1 LADVLNIAFEKLSD
15 ERARLDL
22 ALSSAKMGWWEWD
35 VANDKHYWSPEFE
48 RLLGVPGGFAGGLEA
63 FLERVHPEDSK
74 RVRKLVYDT
83 LDSKRPPRFTYRVL
97 DENGRVRYL
106 SSRAQVYQNPAGQI
120 IRLVGIDSDVT
131 EAHLAQ
137 QQLRESEENLR
148 YTLELNPQIPWS
160 ADPQG
165 NLLDFSERWPRL
177 VGRTRDELL
186 RDGWAQLSPPEDR
199 VLVQAAWRRALVSG
213 EPYDVEHRI
222 KLADGSLRWV
232 HSRAFPRCDEAGQ
245 IVRWYGTTEDISE
258 RKEIEERL
266 REREARLRLALQN
279 SAITLAGMDRELRY
293 TWIHNPHPDFKE
305 QEVIGKRDDELLP
318 EEVAKQF
325 VVVKR
330 RALETGSAQRT
341 EISVPLSD
349 GLHSYDFLVEPTRDA
364 SGNILGLTS
373 ASFDISERKR
383 AEEALRVSEERL
395 SLALD
400 GGQIGTFDWDIQSN
414 SIYWSPN
421 IEAFMG
427 MTSGEFEQTFE
438 GFIKRVY
445 PDDQARVQ
453 EQIAAALVTG
463 DYQCEFR
470 MMRKDGT
477 VRWVMARG
485 RVFFSEAK
493 QPKRM
498 VGVDVD
504 VTERKA
510 METALR
516 EADRRKDEFLAVLAH
531 ELRNPLAPIRT
542 GLEVMKLSD
551 DPGLQQE
558 AKAIIERQTT
568 QLVHLVD
575 DLLDVSRF
583 ARGKVRL
590 NKEPLT
596 IHEVVDMAVESASP
610 LLEDRS
616 HVLKISLPTA
626 PIQIEGDKTRLCQII
641 LNLLTNAAKYT
652 PPGGTITLSVE
663 ASGDECVVTV
673 QDTGIGLPKT
683 MLTKV
688 FDMFTRVEREESYQ
702 QQGLGIGLSLVKQF
716 ALLHG
721 GTVTAESPGEGQ
733 GSTFTL
739 RLPIFQGTHVKASK
753 DAFISQAATSRS
765 RRVLVVDDYEA
776 NLKTLSK
783 MLQLMGH
790 EVETAENGERALE
803 RLKTFKADLVFLDIN
818 MPGMDGYEVARH
830 IRADKAQQDVK
841 VIALTG
847 YGQPEDVERA
857 TKAGFDAHLVKPVEL
872 ERLNGILNM

>member
-1 LADVLNIAFEKLSD
+1 
-15 ERARLDL
+15 
-22 ALSSAKMGWWEWD
+22 
-35 VANDKHYWSPEFE
+35 
-48 RLLGVPGGFAGGLEA
+48 
-63 FLERVHPEDSK
+63 
-74 RVRKLVYDT
+74 
-83 LDSKRPPRFTYRVL
+83 
-97 DENGRVRYL
+97 
-106 SSRAQVYQNPAGQI
+106 
-120 IRLVGIDSDVT
+120 
-131 EAHLAQ
+131 
-137 QQLRESEENLR
+137 
-148 YTLELNPQIPWS
+148 
-160 ADPQG
+160 
-165 NLLDFSERWPRL
+165 
-177 VGRTRDELL
+177 
-186 RDGWAQLSPPEDR
+186 
-199 VLVQAAWRRALVSG
+199 VQAAWRRALVSG

-341 EISVPLSD
+341 EITVPLSD
-349 GLHSYDFLVEPTRDA
+349 GLHSYDFLVEPTRAA

-395 SLALD
+395 SLALE
-400 GGQIGTFDWDIQSN
+400 GGQIGTFDWDIHSN

-427 MTSGEFEQTFE
+427 MTSGEFEQSFE

-558 AKAIIERQTT
+558 ARAIIERQTT

-596 IHEVVDMAVESASP
+596 IHEVVGMAVESASP
-610 LLEDRS
+610 LIEDRS
-616 HVLKISLPTA
+616 HVLKISLPAA

-652 PPGGTITLSVE
+652 PPGGTITLSAE

-702 QQGLGIGLSLVKQF
+702 QQGLGIGLNLVKQL

-739 RLPIFQGTHVKASK
+739 RLPIFQGRYVKASK
-753 DAFISQAATSRS
+753 DALKSQVATSRS

-872 ERLNGILNM
+872 ERLDGVLNM